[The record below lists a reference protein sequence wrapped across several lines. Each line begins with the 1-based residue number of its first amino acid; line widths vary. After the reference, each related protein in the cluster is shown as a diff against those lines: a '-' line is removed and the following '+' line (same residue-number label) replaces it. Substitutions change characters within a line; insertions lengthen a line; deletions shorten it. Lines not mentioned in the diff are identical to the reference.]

1 MCDPVS
7 IGMMAISTLSAG
19 VSYVGQQ
26 RSANTQA
33 QSLQQNLR
41 AQDEALQSRSVEM
54 DQKAASEMSER
65 ARQAMVERGRMVAA
79 FGSSGVGGGSQV
91 GVINEGAFAANQD
104 LVTMEANRRS
114 GAAQAGREMAGAYRT
129 SSQQNAAIQR
139 PDFLTTGL
147 QIAQGGVNAYAGY
160 LNRQPPRTKVT

>member
-7 IGMMAISTLSAG
+7 IGMMAISTVSAG
-19 VSYVGQQ
+19 MSYVGQQ
-26 RSANTQA
+26 RSATMQA
-33 QSLQQNLR
+33 QSMRDNLK
-41 AQDEALQSRSVEM
+41 ATDEALQARSVEM
-54 DQKAASEMSER
+54 DQRATSEMSER
-65 ARQAMVERGRMVAA
+65 ARQAMIERGRMVAA
-79 FGSSGVGGGSQV
+79 FGSSGIAGGSQA

-104 LVTMEANRRS
+104 LVTMEANRRA
-114 GAAQAGREMAGAYRT
+114 GAAQGSRELAGAYRT

-160 LNRQPPRTKVT
+160 LNRQPPRTKIT